1 MGCKYLW
8 QRAVQDFLAGGG
20 DEAWVKEGISA
31 TPPFLQKIASL
42 SGNLAYNIPAL
53 MLSSCF
59 GQCPSGKE
67 KEQLFE
73 GLVVLTYY
81 QCLSCLSTA
90 GGLVSEW
97 NNNEK
102 YLPKAGLPA
111 SSDKSFEIVRRY
123 EKRQSQFEEDI
134 AEEIGDILNEEQTEE
149 EARAIE

>member
-1 MGCKYLW
+1 M
-8 QRAVQDFLAGGG
+8 VLA
-20 DEAWVKEGISA
+20 
-31 TPPFLQKIASL
+31 
-42 SGNLAYNIPAL
+42 
-53 MLSSCF
+53 
-59 GQCPSGKE
+59 
-67 KEQLFE
+67 
-73 GLVVLTYY
+73 YY

-102 YLPKAGLPA
+102 YLPKAGLAA
-111 SSDKSFEIVRRY
+111 SSDKSFEIVMRY